1 MDLTSDPDLFPRLV
15 REHQAM
21 VYSLAWRILGN
32 VDDAEEVAQEVF
44 CKLFQNGGKL
54 ETERH
59 VLFWLRQVAA
69 RQALDVWRR
78 RRLRPRVGLED
89 APEPVVK
96 APQPEPWRE
105 ERLRAAM
112 AGLPPMQ
119 RAVVTLRYQEGMEPR
134 EIAAAL
140 RRPVFTVKSQLQRG
154 LRRLREELTEAA
166 PVLERSLGNEY
177 GSGK

>member
-1 MDLTSDPDLFPRLV
+1 MDLNSDPELFPRLV

-44 CKLFQNGGKL
+44 CKLFQNGWKL

-69 RQALDVWRR
+69 RQALDAWRR
-78 RRLRPRVGLED
+78 RKLRPRVGLEEV
-89 APEPVVK
+89 PEPVVK
-96 APQPEPWRE
+96 APAAEPWRE
-105 ERLRAAM
+105 ARLRQAM
-112 AGLPPMQ
+112 TKLPAMQ

-134 EIAAAL
+134 EIAAAVG
-140 RRPVFTVKSQLQRG
+140 RPVFTVKSQLQRG
-154 LRRLREELTEAA
+154 LRRLREELADTA
-166 PVLERSLGNEY
+166 PMMERSMGNEY
-177 GSGK
+177 